1 MTFTIVARD
10 ANTGQLGIA
19 LTTSPMAVG
28 GRCPYIRS
36 NLAAVST
43 QASTNPA
50 LGPLALDLLAMGFTP
65 QKVLEELA
73 GADDHYAWRQVGIVD
88 REGRTAVHTGSECKA
103 HAQAITG
110 PGYVVMGNYLA
121 SADVVPAMDRAWNE
135 SEGKAFENR
144 LMSALVAG
152 RDAGGDI
159 GGHRSSCMLVHDLG
173 PHPRTDLRIDFAPK
187 REGVPDAVDA
197 LRELLGRYQPVS
209 DYYQALPRNPKLPN
223 WMKWLEER
231 GSPFRE

>member
-10 ANTGQLGIA
+10 QQTGQLGIA

-28 GRCPYIRS
+28 GRCPYIQP

-43 QASTNPA
+43 QANTNPA
-50 LGPLALDLLAMGFTP
+50 LGPLALKLLEMGFTP

-88 REGRTAVHTGSECKA
+88 RQGRAAVHTGQECRA
-103 HAQAITG
+103 HADAITG
-110 PGYVVMGNYLA
+110 EGYVVMGNYLA
-121 SADVVPAMDRAWNE
+121 STDVVPAMDRAWSA
-135 SEGKAFENR
+135 SEGRVLEDR
-144 LMSALVAG
+144 LMAALVAG

-159 GGHRSSCMLVHDLG
+159 GGHRSSCMLVYDLA

-187 REGVPDAVDA
+187 REGEPDAVDA
-197 LRELLGRYQPVS
+197 LQALLRRYQQVT
-209 DYYQALPRNPKLPN
+209 DYYIELPRNPKLPS

-231 GSPFRE
+231 GMPFRD

>member
-10 ANTGQLGIA
+10 AKTGQLGIA

-43 QASTNPA
+43 QANTNPA
-50 LGPLALDLLAMGFTP
+50 LGPLALKLLEMGFTP
-65 QKVLEELA
+65 QKVLQELA
-73 GADDHYAWRQVGIVD
+73 GADDHYAWRQIGIVD
-88 REGRTAVHTGSECKA
+88 REGRTAVHTGSECRA
-103 HAQAITG
+103 HADAITG
-110 PGYVVMGNYLA
+110 DGYVVMGNYLV
-121 SADVVPAMDRAWNE
+121 SPEVVPAMNRAWVN
-135 SEGKAFENR
+135 SEGKAFEDR
-144 LMSALVAG
+144 LMAALVAG

-173 PHPRTDLRIDFAPK
+173 PHPRTDLRIDFAAK
-187 REGVPDAVDA
+187 REGEPDAVDG
-197 LRELLGRYQPVS
+197 LQELLRRYQPVS

-231 GSPFRE
+231 GSPFRD